1 MCKIW
6 VRIAINKIEIKVNFK
21 LSAMWHFLG
30 FLYHTAPADEK
41 LTPDDAQFVDVIHS
55 GGLWIGTDE
64 PVSKQNTLFLQIYF
78 PLILFLLDYLFLTQI
93 LYCVTYFYNI
103 LQFHS
108 P

>member
-21 LSAMWHFLG
+21 DSAMWYFLG

-64 PVSKQNTLFLQIYF
+64 PVSKHITA
-78 PLILFLLDYLFLTQI
+78 LIKIFLTI
-93 LYCVTYFYNI
+93 PT
-103 LQFHS
+103 S
-108 P
+108 

>member
-6 VRIAINKIEIKVNFK
+6 IRIAINKIEIKVNFK
-21 LSAMWHFLG
+21 VSAMWYFLG

-64 PVSKQNTLFLQIYF
+64 PVSKHINA
-78 PLILFLLDYLFLTQI
+78 LIEIFLTI
-93 LYCVTYFYNI
+93 PT
-103 LQFHS
+103 S
-108 P
+108 